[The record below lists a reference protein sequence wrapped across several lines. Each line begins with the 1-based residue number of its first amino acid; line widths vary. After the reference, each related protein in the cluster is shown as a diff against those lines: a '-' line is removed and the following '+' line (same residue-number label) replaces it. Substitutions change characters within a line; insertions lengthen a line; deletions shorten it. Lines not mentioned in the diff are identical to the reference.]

1 MNDNNENQ
9 LIKVRHD
16 KLNELLA
23 QGINP
28 FPYKYEKK
36 DNIEDIQE
44 KFSSLETEE
53 ESDYI
58 AQTAGRLIS
67 KRRHGKAGFGN
78 ISDGTSNIQIYFKL
92 DFLNEKY
99 DIFKKIDIGDFIG
112 VIGKI
117 FKTRT
122 GELTIVAQDIELLS
136 KSLRPLPEKF
146 HGLKDVELRYRK
158 RYLDLITNSEV
169 KDVFIKR
176 SQIIKSI
183 RSYMEKMK
191 FLEVETPI
199 LQTIPGGADAKP
211 FTTHHNALDIDLYL
225 RIAPELFLKR
235 LIIGGFERVF
245 ELNRNFRNEGMDK
258 NHNPEFTMLES
269 YAAYWDY
276 NDVMDF
282 TEGMIKHVIDNIFN
296 GSLTVNRDGK
306 EFTFKFP
313 FKRISMI
320 DAIKEK
326 ANIDV
331 MTQSEEE
338 LIKTVVALGK
348 VRPVSKGKAIE
359 KLFEHYVEPKLF
371 EPTFVIDFPK
381 ESSPLTKDHRE
392 KKDIVER
399 FELYIA
405 GMELAN
411 AYSELNNPIEQ
422 KERFK
427 LQESYREQGDDEA
440 QRLDEDFIEAL
451 EYGMPPTGGLGIG
464 IDRLVMILTNAQSI
478 RDVILFPT
486 MKED

>member
-9 LIKVRHD
+9 LIKVRYD
-16 KLNELLA
+16 KLKELLEKN
-23 QGINP
+23 INP
-28 FPYKYEKK
+28 FPYKWNKK
-36 DNIEDIQE
+36 DDIKTLQE
-44 KFSSLETEE
+44 KYSSLKDEE
-53 ESDYI
+53 QSDYI
-58 AQTAGRLIS
+58 TQTAGRLIS

-78 ISDGTSNIQIYFKL
+78 ISDGTAQMQVYFRL
-92 DFLNEKY
+92 DFLNDKY
-99 DIFKKIDIGDFIG
+99 ELFKKMDIGDFIG

-117 FKTRT
+117 FRTRT
-122 GELTIVAQDIELLS
+122 GELTILAQDIEILS

-158 RYLDLITNSEV
+158 RYLDLMTNDNV
-169 KDVFIKR
+169 KEIFIKR
-176 SQIIKSI
+176 SNIIKSI
-183 RSYMEKMK
+183 RSFMDERR
-191 FLEVETPI
+191 FVEVETPI
-199 LQTIPGGADAKP
+199 LQTVPGGADARP
-211 FTTHHNALDIDLYL
+211 FITHHNALDIDLYL
-225 RIAPELFLKR
+225 RIAPELYLKR

-258 NHNPEFTMLES
+258 SHNPEFTMLES

-282 TEGMIKHVIDNIFN
+282 TENMIKYVIDNVFD
-296 GSLTVNRDGK
+296 GSLIVNRDGK
-306 EFTFKFP
+306 EFSFKFP

-326 ANIDV
+326 SNIDV
-331 MTQSEEE
+331 MEKSEAE
-338 LIKTVVALGK
+338 LIKLVSDLGK
-348 VRPVSKGKAIE
+348 AKPVSKGKAIE
-359 KLFEHYVEPKLF
+359 KLFEHFVEPELF

-381 ESSPLTKDHRE
+381 ESSPLTKDHRT
-392 KKDIVER
+392 KKDLVER

-422 KERFK
+422 KKRFE
-427 LQESYREQGDDEA
+427 LQESYREKGDDEA

-451 EYGMPPTGGLGIG
+451 EYGMPPTGGMGIG
-464 IDRLVMILTNAQSI
+464 IDRLVMILTNAPTI

>member
-9 LIKVRHD
+9 LIKVRYD
-16 KLNELLA
+16 KLKELLEKN
-23 QGINP
+23 INP
-28 FPYKYEKK
+28 FPYKWNKK
-36 DNIEDIQE
+36 DDIKTLQE
-44 KFSSLETEE
+44 KYSSLKDEE
-53 ESDYI
+53 QSDYI
-58 AQTAGRLIS
+58 TQTAGRLIS

-78 ISDGTSNIQIYFKL
+78 ISDGTAQMQVYFRL
-92 DFLNEKY
+92 DFLNDKY
-99 DIFKKIDIGDFIG
+99 ELFKKMDIGDFIG

-117 FKTRT
+117 FRTRT
-122 GELTIVAQDIELLS
+122 GELTILAQDIEILS

-158 RYLDLITNSEV
+158 RYLDLMTNDNV
-169 KDVFIKR
+169 KEIFIKR
-176 SQIIKSI
+176 SNIIKSI
-183 RSYMEKMK
+183 RSFMDERR
-191 FLEVETPI
+191 FVEVETPI
-199 LQTIPGGADAKP
+199 LQTVPGGADARP
-211 FTTHHNALDIDLYL
+211 FITHHNALDIDLYL
-225 RIAPELFLKR
+225 RIAPELYLKR

-258 NHNPEFTMLES
+258 SHNPEFTMLES

-282 TEGMIKHVIDNIFN
+282 TENMIKYVIDNVFD
-296 GSLTVNRDGK
+296 GSLIVNRDGK
-306 EFTFKFP
+306 EFSFKFP

-326 ANIDV
+326 SNIDV
-331 MTQSEEE
+331 MEKSEEE
-338 LIKTVVALGK
+338 LIKLVSDLGK
-348 VRPVSKGKAIE
+348 AKPVSKGKAIE
-359 KLFEHYVEPKLF
+359 KLFEHFVEPELF

-381 ESSPLTKDHRE
+381 ESSPLTKDHRT
-392 KKDIVER
+392 KKDLVER

-422 KERFK
+422 KKRFE
-427 LQESYREQGDDEA
+427 LQESYREKGDDEA

-451 EYGMPPTGGLGIG
+451 EYGMPPTGGMGIG
-464 IDRLVMILTNAQSI
+464 IDRLVMILTNAPTI